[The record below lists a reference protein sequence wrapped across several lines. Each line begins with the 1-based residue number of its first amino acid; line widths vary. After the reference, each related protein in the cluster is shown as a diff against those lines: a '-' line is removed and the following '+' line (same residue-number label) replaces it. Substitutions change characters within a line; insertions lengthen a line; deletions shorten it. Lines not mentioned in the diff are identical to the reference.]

1 MKLFIVHPGIQHS
14 YRLANAL
21 QKAALFEKIYL
32 FTSIL
37 YHLNQKPF
45 LKSFQKR
52 VKPIHPDV
60 IIKNHYLYEFLSKI
74 SRKLY
79 NRIIINPNKQV
90 HNNPIYFWQFIFG
103 LLCLPQIWWNRN
115 NLILVTYETAAWPIA
130 YFAKKWNIPT
140 IMDFPSISHEKAKEL
155 GINETDFGIAIKK
168 KERLYIDY
176 ALFCSD
182 FCRKSFLG
190 FTSSKKD
197 FVLYLGADPSTS
209 CLPDRQALRISGK
222 LNDESSKTV
231 EGSLIYEKMRGFVSA
246 QPDKVFDDVR
256 SGQWKAGR
264 QESAKSKGQ
273 KLEEEQKIK
282 ISFIANLEYRKGLDI
297 LLKALYFYTYKSF
310 LEVHLIGKIRP
321 EWVQQHLPKEQ
332 INTNIQLI
340 YQPAMSQKELFGY
353 LNKHQFDLNVQPSRF
368 DSFAMVVPETM
379 MQGIPNIVSPFVGA
393 GEMLKNGVDGFVME
407 KLNAECLANGI
418 IYYVTLSEVQKQELK
433 LEVLK
438 SAQEMTWENYN
449 LIVKDVFQQIFQEIK
464 YHS

>member
-1 MKLFIVHPGIQHS
+1 MKIFIIHPGIQHS

-21 QKAALFEKIYL
+21 QKAALFEKVYL

-37 YHLNQKPF
+37 YHANQKPF
-45 LKSFQKR
+45 LKSFKKR

-60 IIKNHYLYEFLSKI
+60 IIKNHYIYEFLSKTT
-74 SRKLY
+74 RNLY

-103 LLCLPQIWWNRN
+103 LLCLPSIWWHRK

-130 YFAKKWNIPT
+130 YFAKKWNIT
-140 IMDFPSISHEKAKEL
+140 IIMDFPSISHEKAKEL

-168 KERLYIDY
+168 KERQHIDY

-182 FCRKSFLG
+182 FCRKSFVG
-190 FTSSKKD
+190 YTSSKKD
-197 FVLYLGADPSTS
+197 FVLYLGAEGREIQESSIKKQETN
-209 CLPDRQALRISGK
+209 RERVKSGK
-222 LNDESSKTV
+222 W
-231 EGSLIYEKMRGFVSA
+231 
-246 QPDKVFDDVR
+246 KVD
-256 SGQWKAGR
+256 
-264 QESAKSKGQ
+264 QERLKSKDQ
-273 KLEEEQKIK
+273 RLEEDQKIK

-297 LLKALYFYTYKSF
+297 LLEALYSYTYNQF

-321 EWVQQHLPKEQ
+321 EWVQQHLPKQ
-332 INTNIQLI
+332 KMNSNIQLI
-340 YQPAMSQKELFGY
+340 YQSALSQQELFSY
-353 LNKHQFDLNVQPSRF
+353 LNEHQFNLNVQPSRF

-393 GEMLKNGVDGFVME
+393 GEMLKNGIDGFVME

-418 IYYVTLSEVQKQELK
+418 IYYVSLPEVQKQELK

-449 LIVKDVFQQIFQEIK
+449 LAIK
-464 YHS
+464 ESFTKILNTKINV

>member
-1 MKLFIVHPGIQHS
+1 MKIFIIHPGIQHS

-21 QKAALFEKIYL
+21 QKAALFEKVYL

-37 YHLNQKPF
+37 FHADQKPF

-52 VKPIHPDV
+52 VKPIDPDV
-60 IIKNHYLYEFLSKI
+60 VIKNHYLYEFLSKTT
-74 SRKLY
+74 RNVY

-103 LLCLPQIWWNRN
+103 LLCLPRIWWHRK
-115 NLILVTYETAAWPIA
+115 NLILVTYETAAWPIV

-155 GINETDFGIAIKK
+155 GVNETDFGIAIKK
-168 KERLYIDY
+168 KERQYIDF

-182 FCRKSFLG
+182 FCRESFVGL
-190 FTSSKKD
+190 SSSRKD

-209 CLPDRQALRISGK
+209 CLPDRQALRMTEVESQK
-222 LNDESSKTV
+222 RLNSK
-231 EGSLIYEKMRGFVSA
+231 E
-246 QPDKVFDDVR
+246 Q
-256 SGQWKAGR
+256 R
-264 QESAKSKGQ
+264 QEGLKNKEQGQ
-273 KLEEEQKIK
+273 ERLKNNDQRLEEYQKIK

-297 LLKALYFYTYKSF
+297 LLEALYSYAYDFF
-310 LEVHLIGKIRP
+310 LEIHLIGKIRP
-321 EWVQQHLPKEQ
+321 EWVQQHLPKEK
-332 INTNIQLI
+332 INSNIQLI
-340 YQPAMSQKELFGY
+340 YQPAMSQQELFGY
-353 LNKHQFDLNVQPSRF
+353 LNEHQFDLNVQPSRF

-379 MQGIPNIVSPFVGA
+379 MQGIPNLVSPFVGA

-418 IYYVTLSEVQKQELK
+418 IYYLLLSDDQKRELK
-433 LEVLK
+433 LAVLK
-438 SAQEMTWENYN
+438 SASEMTWENYN
-449 LIVKDVFQQIFQEIK
+449 LVVKDAFQQILQEIK